1 MPSTVYKG
9 DLAEVTFGHETGI
22 VLTNG
27 AWGALDWTH
36 TTTGDISKIT
46 FTGGVERLVSGTSC
60 SMFDGKS
67 QLKYPKGML
76 AGSSLQIIGGGAFG
90 ADDHTKGHLYTIVD
104 NQGDYIEVT
113 PALKTTP
120 ATSASAGDEI
130 LIGTLGTPTMDVA
143 MTYNNAADI
152 SDETVLTDQF
162 IGLAASVTL
171 PETKM
176 SVMRQHVVGIGRDVV
191 VQEPQHFKNEGG
203 SIETAMHSARW
214 FYYALGNEAL
224 DEPGTVA
231 DTINSAHAKAIGM
244 GDTYVGFTTGV
255 GTDLN
260 DVIPGDYILVVDD
273 AVVEVLTPMDNDPG
287 SGSRTIFGTNGN
299 ETQFDASQ
307 RNEMRRVIAVDNTSG
322 YQRIYVD
329 DPFNFDHASGADI
342 KRLKADD
349 SSNSASSDGC
359 PSFVTTPATY
369 GNILNRQ
376 KRAFWSMWHQP
387 SFALETS
394 IRTRNVESYGA
405 GGYAGSQTANVPGE
419 ASDSKQL
426 TRVYKGCK
434 VKSWSLNAD
443 ADSQVKMKVDFDA
456 LMCYTD
462 TGRLEDGAAPST
474 AATASWNFTDKPNAE
489 TTITITDY
497 EGTSIIFEIDNEN
510 NGVTGSNVA
519 VNGIA
524 AAGGGATGTAV
535 DLAAKINASALKI
548 TATTATAVLTLTQDE
563 AGATGNKAI
572 TYSASSTWESSTSN
586 TLPTALTGG
595 VDGKGDR
602 FTAHRMFENIANG
615 PKERKVA
622 GIAPNTEKPFFY
634 YNGTITG
641 FGTTIAQVTNFALSG
656 ANNVNT
662 VLTVGANPGKEV
674 RNAAGQSLQQVPFA
688 GSRNPSLNIEG
699 KVEYELTLD
708 IIPSDPLLWHE
719 YRTAR
724 THGSDE
730 PIKLH
735 LVKNGAGD
743 NREEVTIIID
753 DYIIQDA
760 SLQIPEDKT
769 QIKFPMKIL
778 PKHVKVVSYDTLFH
792 A

>member
-36 TTTGDISKIT
+36 ATTGDISKIT
-46 FTGGVERLVSGTSC
+46 FTGGTERLVSSQPC
-60 SMFDGKS
+60 SMFDASS

-120 ATSASAGDEI
+120 ATSASAGDEL
-130 LIGTLGTPTMDVA
+130 LIGTLGTPSMDVGMSYETSA
-143 MTYNNAADI
+143 EL

-191 VQEPQHFKNEGG
+191 IQEPQHFKNEGG

-224 DEPGTVA
+224 DEPATVS

-244 GDTYVGFTTGV
+244 GDTYVGFTTDV

-287 SGSRTIFGTNGN
+287 SGNRTIFGTTGN

-307 RNEMRRVIAVDNTSG
+307 RNEMRRVIAVDNTDG
-322 YQRIYVD
+322 YERIYVD
-329 DPFNFDHASGADI
+329 DPFNFDHATGADI
-342 KRLKADD
+342 KRIKADD
-349 SSNSASSDGC
+349 SSNSASSLGC

-387 SFALETS
+387 SFSLETS
-394 IRTRNVESYGA
+394 IRTRNVESYGT

-419 ASDSKQL
+419 VSDSKQL

-462 TGRLEDGAAPST
+462 TGRLEDGTAPST
-474 AATASWNFTDKPNAE
+474 VATASYTFTDKCNE
-489 TTITITDY
+489 ITTVTITDY
-497 EGTSIIFEIDNEN
+497 EGTAVTFEVDNDG
-510 NGVTGSNVA
+510 NGAAGSNVA
-519 VNGIA
+519 MDPPTNN
-524 AAGGGATGTAV
+524 AAGMATILFQKV
-535 DLAAKINASALKI
+535 NASALKI
-548 TATTATAVLTLTQDE
+548 TATNPSTGVVTLTQDKL
-563 AGATGNKAI
+563 GTIGNKAI
-572 TYSASSTWESSTSN
+572 AYSDSSNWQANTSN
-586 TLPTALTGG
+586 TLPVAFTGG
-595 VDGKGDR
+595 ADVKGDR

-641 FGTTIAQVTNFALSG
+641 FGTTIAQVTSFALSG
-656 ANNVNT
+656 ANNVKT

-674 RNAAGQSLQQVPFA
+674 RNAAGQSLQQIPFA
-688 GSRNPSLNIEG
+688 GSRNPSLIIEG
-699 KVEYELTLD
+699 KVEYELSID

>member
-22 VLTNG
+22 VLTKG
-27 AWGALDWTH
+27 AWGALTWTH

-46 FTGGVERLVSGTSC
+46 FTGGNERLVSSKPC
-60 SMFDGKS
+60 SMFDASS
-67 QLKYPKGML
+67 QLKYPAGML
-76 AGSSLQIIGGGAFG
+76 AGSSLRFIGGGAFS
-90 ADDHTKGHLYTIVD
+90 ADDHQTSGRQYRIVD
-104 NQGDYIEVT
+104 NRANYIEVT
-113 PALKTTP
+113 PALKTNA
-120 ATSASAGDEI
+120 ATSATAGDEI
-130 LIGTLGTPTMDVA
+130 VIGTLGTPTIDVG
-143 MTYNNAADI
+143 MTYNASADT

-171 PETKM
+171 PETK
-176 SVMRQHVVGIGRDVV
+176 VEIMRQHVVGIGRDVV
-191 VQEPQHFKNEGG
+191 VQEPQHFKNDGG

-224 DEPGTVA
+224 HAPSNVA
-231 DTINSAHAKAIGM
+231 DTINAAHAKVIAM
-244 GDTYVGFTTGV
+244 GDTYVEFTTAV
-255 GTDLN
+255 ATDLD
-260 DVIPGDYILVVDD
+260 DVIPGDYIVVVDD
-273 AVVEVLTPMDNDPG
+273 AVAEVLTPMDNDPG
-287 SGSRTIFGTNGN
+287 SGSRVIFGTNGN

-307 RNEMRRVIAVDNTSG
+307 RNEMRRVIAVDNTDG
-322 YQRIYVD
+322 YERIYVD
-329 DPFNFDHASGADI
+329 DPFNFDHASGSDI
-342 KRLKADD
+342 KRIKADD
-349 SSNSASSDGC
+349 SSNSESSDGC
-359 PSFVTTPATY
+359 PSFVTTPASY

-376 KRAFWSMWHQP
+376 KRAIWSMWQQP
-387 SFALETS
+387 SFSLETS
-394 IRTRNVESYGA
+394 IRTRNVESYGT
-405 GGYAGSQTANVPGE
+405 GGYAGSQTSNVPGT
-419 ASDSKQL
+419 ATDSKQL

-434 VKSWSLNAD
+434 VKNWSLNAD

-462 TGRLEDGAAPST
+462 TGRLEDSA
-474 AATASWNFTDKPNAE
+474 AATA
-489 TTITITDY
+489 TITITDFT
-497 EGTSIIFEIDNEN
+497 ELNSTDKVNLVATDGTNYDF
-510 NGVTGSNVA
+510 
-519 VNGIA
+519 VNG
-524 AAGGGATGTAV
+524 
-535 DLAAKINASALKI
+535 SH
-548 TATTATAVLTLTQDE
+548 
-563 AGATGNKAI
+563 
-572 TYSASSTWESSTSN
+572 SSVNGTWESATSN
-586 TLPTALTGG
+586 EVTATSLMNVINTSSGPAGTRFTATVNGAVVTVTQATAGSAGNTTITLTDSGTAGMTKTNFTGG
-595 VDGKGDR
+595 KSAGDR

-641 FGTTIAQVTNFALSG
+641 FGTTIAQVTNFSLS
-656 ANNVNT
+656 ASNNVKN

-674 RNAAGQSLQQVPFA
+674 RNTAGQSLQQIPFA
-688 GSRNPSLNIEG
+688 GSRNPSLSVEG
-699 KVEYELTLD
+699 KVEYELSME
-708 IIPSDPLLWHE
+708 IIPTDPLLWHE

-743 NREEVTIIID
+743 NREEVTIVID
-753 DYIIQDA
+753 DYIIQNA

-769 QIKFPMKIL
+769 QIKFPMTIY